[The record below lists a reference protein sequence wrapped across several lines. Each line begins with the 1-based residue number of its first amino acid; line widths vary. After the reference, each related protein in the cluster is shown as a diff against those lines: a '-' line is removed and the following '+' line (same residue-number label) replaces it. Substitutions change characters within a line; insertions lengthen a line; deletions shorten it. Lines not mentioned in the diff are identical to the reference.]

1 MSDLY
6 FAPSTPHDHHDTLPI
21 WRELIFKR
29 LFGLLAILCVPVY
42 ITSVYLCIQMGLIGM
57 AAFDTLAYLLLLYI
71 LLARGLRQSLRYC
84 IGCLMFFAIGV
95 AFLITIG
102 PTGAGF
108 FWLFVFPPLTSILI
122 GKKASLCAQL
132 LNAAAL
138 TSIGVAYHN
147 QWFQWPETQG
157 YNGFIWSVVAINFIV
172 TNAMVTQ
179 SAAFLLGKLTHSLR
193 STTASRRATVMGLA
207 KLAEYR
213 DNETGAHLIRMQ
225 HYAKMLATQRQT
237 DKDAPTEL
245 TDDFIQE
252 ITLSSI
258 LHDIG
263 KVGIADAILLK
274 PGRLTPEEFE
284 QIKAHP
290 VIGAQVLESLLS
302 YAPECA
308 FIKMGRDIAG
318 GHHEWWD
325 GSGYPAGLK
334 GEAIPLSARIVAL
347 VDVYDALT
355 SPRCYKRP
363 FSHQEAMDLICQDKG
378 THFDPKLVDSFMAIN
393 NRFELLSRA
402 SLFEQPL
409 KQPLKGQP
417 AALTNSELETS
428 Q

>member
-1 MSDLY
+1 MDAPN
-6 FAPSTPHDHHDTLPI
+6 FAQTAAHELHDTLPI

-42 ITSVYLCIQMGLIGM
+42 ITSVYLCIQMGLVGM

-71 LLARGLRQSLRYC
+71 LLARGLRQTLRYC

-108 FWLFVFPPLTSILI
+108 FWLFIFPPLTSILI
-122 GKKASLCAQL
+122 GKRASLCAQL

-138 TSIGVAYHN
+138 LAIGLVYHTKG
-147 QWFQWPETQG
+147 FQWPETQG
-157 YNGFIWSVVAINFIV
+157 YSSFIWFVVAINFVV
-172 TNAMVTQ
+172 TNAIVTQ
-179 SAAFLLGKLTHSLR
+179 SAAFLLGKLTQSLR
-193 STTASRRATVMGLA
+193 STIASRRATVMGLA

-237 DKDAPTEL
+237 DIDAPAEL

-274 PGRLTPEEFE
+274 PGRLTEEEFE

-290 VIGAQVLESLLS
+290 VIGAQVLASLLS
-302 YAPECA
+302 YAPECPY
-308 FIKMGRDIAG
+308 IKMGRDIAG

-325 GSGYPAGLK
+325 GSGYPAGLQ

-363 FSHQEAMDLICQDKG
+363 FSHQEALELIHQDKG
-378 THFDPKLVDSFMAIN
+378 THFDPKLVESFIAIN
-393 NRFELLSRA
+393 HRFELLSKA
-402 SLFEQPL
+402 SLFERPS
-409 KQPLKGQP
+409 KQPLRGQV
-417 AALTNSELETS
+417 AVASESELETS

>member
-1 MSDLY
+1 MSDPYLGQ
-6 FAPSTPHDHHDTLPI
+6 SVTHDLHDTLPI

-42 ITSVYLCIQMGLIGM
+42 ITSVYLCIKMGLVTM
-57 AAFDTLAYLLLLYI
+57 AVFDTLAYLILLYI
-71 LLARGLRQSLRYC
+71 IMARRLKETARYC

-108 FWLFVFPPLTSILI
+108 FWLFIFPPLTSILI
-122 GKKASLCAQL
+122 GKKASLYAQL
-132 LNAAAL
+132 LNATAL
-138 TSIGVAYHN
+138 ITIGLAYDK

-157 YNGFIWSVVAINFIV
+157 YNSFIWFVVAINFIV

-179 SAAFLLGKLTHSLR
+179 SAAFLLGKLTQSLR
-193 STTASRRATVMGLA
+193 STIASRRATVMGLA

-237 DKDAPTEL
+237 DTDAPTEL

-274 PGRLTPEEFE
+274 PGRLTQEEFE

-290 VIGAQVLESLLS
+290 VIGAQVLASLLS
-302 YAPECA
+302 YAPECPY
-308 FIKMGRDIAG
+308 IKMGRDIAG

-363 FSHQEAMDLICQDKG
+363 FSHQEALEIIERDKG
-378 THFDPKLVDSFMAIN
+378 THFDPKLVESFITIN
-393 NRFELLSRA
+393 HRFELLSHA
-402 SLFEQPL
+402 SLNEKPSEQPARDEPVQL
-409 KQPLKGQP
+409 IE
-417 AALTNSELETS
+417 SELETS
-428 Q
+428 